1 MRKQAIVGLILIGAL
16 AAGPTAR
23 VLADARED
31 AKADA
36 VMAEARK
43 ALGGEKR
50 LADLK
55 ALSMRAEFRRE
66 SSGPVQAGGGSTF
79 VMIGGG
85 GSFSGGGGGQTTGS
99 LAIDMVFPDKLYREE
114 TTTGGFSITRVDGFE
129 GDRPFLNLTSNSAG
143 ARVAADN
150 PASDPARAKAA
161 LKRTNTDLA
170 RLMLGLVAGTQ
181 PGLPV
186 TYTYAGQAESP
197 DGTAHVIDVNGGE
210 DFKAR
215 LFIDTATHLP
225 LMLTY
230 MEAEPRPIRMMQ
242 HGAPGSGGTRVVTP
256 GGSTTTS
263 GAGSS
268 GSGGASASG
277 SAAASA
283 SGSGGA
289 TVSTSPLANLTPEQR
304 AEIDKQMKEAA
315 ATPPKMIEY
324 RMFFA
329 EYREISGISLPH
341 RVSRGTAEKTTEE
354 WEIKDYKVNP
364 NIKAD
369 RFKVGTN

>member
-1 MRKQAIVGLILIGAL
+1 MRKQAIVGLIVIGAVAAGPAAGAL
-16 AAGPTAR
+16 ADG
-23 VLADARED
+23 RED
-31 AKADA
+31 PKANA

-43 ALGGEKR
+43 ALGGEKK
-50 LADLK
+50 LAALK

-66 SSGPVQAGGGSTF
+66 SAGPVAAGGSTF

-85 GSFSGGGGGQTTGS
+85 GSFSSAGGGQTTGS
-99 LAIDMVFPDKLYREE
+99 LAIDMDLPDKFYREE

-129 GDRPFLNLTSNSAG
+129 GDRPFLDLTSNSAG

-150 PASDPARAKAA
+150 PAADPARAKAA

-197 DGTAHVIDVNGGE
+197 DGTAHVIDVNDGE

-256 GGSTTTS
+256 GGATTTS
-263 GAGSS
+263 SASGP
-268 GSGGASASG
+268 GSGGASAPG
-277 SAAASA
+277 STGATA

-341 RVSRGTAEKTTEE
+341 RISRGTAEKTTEE

-364 NIKAD
+364 NIKPD

>member
-1 MRKQAIVGLILIGAL
+1 MRKQAIVGLVVIGAV
-16 AAGPTAR
+16 AAGPAAG
-23 VLADARED
+23 VLADGRED
-31 AKADA
+31 PKADA

-43 ALGGEKR
+43 ALGGEKK

-66 SSGPVQAGGGSTF
+66 AAGPVAAGGSTF
-79 VMIGGG
+79 VMIGGS
-85 GSFSGGGGGQTTGS
+85 GSFSSAGGGQTTGS
-99 LAIDMVFPDKLYREE
+99 LAIDMVLPDKFYREE

-129 GDRPFLNLTSNSAG
+129 GDRPFLDLTSNSAG

-197 DGTAHVIDVNGGE
+197 DGTAHVIDVNGGD

-215 LFIDTATHLP
+215 LFVDTATHLP

>member
-1 MRKQAIVGLILIGAL
+1 MRKQAIVGLIVIGAL
-16 AAGPTAR
+16 AAGPAAR

-43 ALGGEKR
+43 ALGGEKK

-66 SSGPVQAGGGSTF
+66 SSGPVQAGAGSTF

-129 GDRPFLNLTSNSAG
+129 GERPFLDLTSNTAG

-150 PASDPARAKAA
+150 PAADPARAKAA
-161 LKRTNTDLA
+161 LKRSHTDLA

-197 DGTAHVIDVNGGE
+197 DGTAHMIDVKGGE

-256 GGSTTTS
+256 GGAAA
-263 GAGSS
+263 AGGSSAS

-277 SAAASA
+277 SSGTGVSA
-283 SGSGGA
+283 SPMAS
-289 TVSTSPLANLTPEQR
+289 LTPEQR

-329 EYREISGISLPH
+329 DYREVSGISLPH
-341 RVSRGTAEKTTEE
+341 RITRGTGEKTTEE

>member
-1 MRKQAIVGLILIGAL
+1 MRKHLAVGVVVIGAL
-16 AAGPTAR
+16 VAAHGAR
-23 VLADARED
+23 ARADEGKD
-31 AKADA
+31 PKADA

-43 ALGGEKR
+43 ALGGEKK

-55 ALSMRAEFRRE
+55 ALSIRAEFRRE
-66 SSGPVQAGGGSTF
+66 SNMPVGAGGSTV

-85 GSFSGGGGGQTTGS
+85 SFSSAGGGQATGS
-99 LAIDMVFPDKLYREE
+99 LAIDLALPDKFYREE
-114 TTTGGFSITRVDGFE
+114 TTTGGYSITRIDGFE
-129 GDRPFLNLTSNSAG
+129 GDRPFLYLTSNSAG
-143 ARVAADN
+143 ARVSADN
-150 PASDPARAKAA
+150 PAADPARAKAA
-161 LKRTNTDLA
+161 LKRTNADLA
-170 RLMLGLVAGTQ
+170 RLMLGFVAGTQ

-186 TYTYAGQAESP
+186 TYTFAGQAESP

-230 MEAEPRPIRMMQ
+230 MDAEPRPVRMMQ
-242 HGAPGSGGTRVVTP
+242 HGAPGSGGA
-256 GGSTTTS
+256 S
-263 GAGSS
+263 SS
-268 GSGGASASG
+268 GSSGASASG
-277 SAAASA
+277 SSGANTSA
-283 SGSGGA
+283 SGGA
-289 TVSTSPLANLTPEQR
+289 TMPSAMANLTPEQR

-315 ATPPKMIEY
+315 ATPPTMIEY

-329 EYREISGISLPH
+329 DYREVSGISLPH
-341 RVSRGTAEKTTEE
+341 RISRGTAEKTTEE

>member
-1 MRKQAIVGLILIGAL
+1 MRKQAIVGLVVIGAV
-16 AAGPTAR
+16 AAGPAAG
-23 VLADARED
+23 VLADGRED
-31 AKADA
+31 PKADA

-43 ALGGEKR
+43 ALGGEKK

-66 SSGPVQAGGGSTF
+66 AAGPVVAGGSTF
-79 VMIGGG
+79 VMIGAG
-85 GSFSGGGGGQTTGS
+85 GSFSSAGGGQTTGS
-99 LAIDMVFPDKLYREE
+99 LAIDMVLPDKFYREE

-129 GDRPFLNLTSNSAG
+129 GDRPFLDLTSNSAG

-210 DFKAR
+210 DFKVR

-341 RVSRGTAEKTTEE
+341 RISRGTAEKTTEE

>member
-16 AAGPTAR
+16 AAGPAAR

-43 ALGGEKR
+43 ALGGEKK

-129 GDRPFLNLTSNSAG
+129 GDRPFLDLTSNTAG

-150 PASDPARAKAA
+150 PAADPARAKDA
-161 LKRTNTDLA
+161 LKRSHTDLA

-197 DGTAHVIDVNGGE
+197 DGTAHMIDVKGVE

-256 GGSTTTS
+256 GGAAV
-263 GAGSS
+263 AGGSSAS

-277 SAAASA
+277 SGGASVSA
-283 SGSGGA
+283 S
-289 TVSTSPLANLTPEQR
+289 PMANLTPEQR
-304 AEIDKQMKEAA
+304 AEIDKHMKEAA

-329 EYREISGISLPH
+329 DYREVSGISLPH
-341 RVSRGTAEKTTEE
+341 RITRGTGEKTTEE

>member
-1 MRKQAIVGLILIGAL
+1 MLKQAIVGLVVIGAV
-16 AAGPTAR
+16 AAGPAAG
-23 VLADARED
+23 VLADGRED
-31 AKADA
+31 PKADA

-43 ALGGEKR
+43 ALGGEKK
-50 LADLK
+50 LAALK

-66 SSGPVQAGGGSTF
+66 SAGPVAAGGSTF

-85 GSFSGGGGGQTTGS
+85 GSFSSAGGGQTTGS
-99 LAIDMVFPDKLYREE
+99 LAIDMVLPDKFYREE

-129 GDRPFLNLTSNSAG
+129 GDRPFLDLTSNSAG

-150 PASDPARAKAA
+150 PAADPARAKAA

-230 MEAEPRPIRMMQ
+230 VEAESRPIRMMQ

-256 GGSTTTS
+256 GGATTKGGAS
-263 GAGSS
+263 GS

-277 SAAASA
+277 STGATA

-315 ATPPKMIEY
+315 ATPPRMIEY

-329 EYREISGISLPH
+329 EYRDISGISLPH
-341 RVSRGTAEKTTEE
+341 RISRGTAEKTTEE

>member
-1 MRKQAIVGLILIGAL
+1 MRKQAIVGLVVIGAV
-16 AAGPTAR
+16 AAGPAAG
-23 VLADARED
+23 VLADGRED
-31 AKADA
+31 PKADA

-43 ALGGEKR
+43 ALGGEKK

-66 SSGPVQAGGGSTF
+66 AAGPVVAGGSTF
-79 VMIGGG
+79 VMIGAG
-85 GSFSGGGGGQTTGS
+85 GSFSSAGGGQTTGS
-99 LAIDMVFPDKLYREE
+99 LAIDMVLPDKFYREE

-129 GDRPFLNLTSNSAG
+129 GDRPFLDLTSNSAG

-210 DFKAR
+210 DFMAR

-341 RVSRGTAEKTTEE
+341 RISRGTAEKTTEE

>member
-1 MRKQAIVGLILIGAL
+1 MRKQAIVGLVVIGAV
-16 AAGPTAR
+16 AAGPAAG
-23 VLADARED
+23 VLADGRED
-31 AKADA
+31 PKADA

-43 ALGGEKR
+43 ALGGEKK

-66 SSGPVQAGGGSTF
+66 SAGPVAADGSTF

-85 GSFSGGGGGQTTGS
+85 GSFSSAGGGQTTGS
-99 LAIDMVFPDKLYREE
+99 LAIDMVLPDKFYREE

-129 GDRPFLNLTSNSAG
+129 GDRPFLDLTSNSAG

-150 PASDPARAKAA
+150 PAADPARAKAA

-256 GGSTTTS
+256 GGATTTS
-263 GAGSS
+263 GASGS

-277 SAAASA
+277 STGASA

-289 TVSTSPLANLTPEQR
+289 TVSTLPLANLTPEQR

-341 RVSRGTAEKTTEE
+341 RISRGTAEKTTEE

-364 NIKAD
+364 NIKPD

>member
-1 MRKQAIVGLILIGAL
+1 MRKQAIVGLVVIGAV
-16 AAGPTAR
+16 AAGPAAG
-23 VLADARED
+23 VLADGRED
-31 AKADA
+31 PKADA

-43 ALGGEKR
+43 ALGGEKK

-66 SSGPVQAGGGSTF
+66 SAGPVAAGGSTF

-85 GSFSGGGGGQTTGS
+85 GSFSSAGGGQTTGS
-99 LAIDMVFPDKLYREE
+99 LAIDMVLPDKFYREE

-129 GDRPFLNLTSNSAG
+129 GDRPFLDLTSNSAG

-150 PASDPARAKAA
+150 PAADPARAKAA

-181 PGLPV
+181 PGFPV

-256 GGSTTTS
+256 GGATTTS
-263 GAGSS
+263 GASGS

-277 SAAASA
+277 STGASA

-341 RVSRGTAEKTTEE
+341 RISRGTAEKTTEE

>member
-1 MRKQAIVGLILIGAL
+1 MRKQAIVGLVVIGAV
-16 AAGPTAR
+16 AAGPAAG
-23 VLADARED
+23 VLADGRED
-31 AKADA
+31 PKADA

-43 ALGGEKR
+43 ALGGEKK

-66 SSGPVQAGGGSTF
+66 AAGPVVAGGSTF

-85 GSFSGGGGGQTTGS
+85 GSFSSAGGGQTTGS
-99 LAIDMVFPDKLYREE
+99 LAIDMVLPDKFYREE

-129 GDRPFLNLTSNSAG
+129 GDRPFLDLTSNSAG

-341 RVSRGTAEKTTEE
+341 RISRGTAEKTTEE

>member
-1 MRKQAIVGLILIGAL
+1 MRKQAIVGLVVIGAV
-16 AAGPTAR
+16 AAGPAAG
-23 VLADARED
+23 VLADGRED
-31 AKADA
+31 PKADA

-43 ALGGEKR
+43 ALGGEKK

-66 SSGPVQAGGGSTF
+66 SAGPVSAGGSTF

-85 GSFSGGGGGQTTGS
+85 GSFSSAGGGQTTGS
-99 LAIDMVFPDKLYREE
+99 LAIDMVFPDKFYREE

-129 GDRPFLNLTSNSAG
+129 GDRPFLDLTSNSAG

-150 PASDPARAKAA
+150 PAADPARAKAA

-256 GGSTTTS
+256 GGATTTS
-263 GAGSS
+263 GASSS

-277 SAAASA
+277 STGASA

-315 ATPPKMIEY
+315 ATPPKIIEY

-341 RVSRGTAEKTTEE
+341 RISRGTAEKTTEE

-364 NIKAD
+364 NIKPD

>member
-1 MRKQAIVGLILIGAL
+1 MRKQAIVGLVVIGAV
-16 AAGPTAR
+16 AAGPAAG
-23 VLADARED
+23 VLADGRED
-31 AKADA
+31 PKADA

-43 ALGGEKR
+43 ALGGEKK

-66 SSGPVQAGGGSTF
+66 AAGPVVAGGSTF
-79 VMIGGG
+79 VMIGAG
-85 GSFSGGGGGQTTGS
+85 GSFSSAGGGQTTGS
-99 LAIDMVFPDKLYREE
+99 LAIDMVLPDKFYREE

-210 DFKAR
+210 DFKVR

-341 RVSRGTAEKTTEE
+341 RISRGTAEKTTEE

>member
-1 MRKQAIVGLILIGAL
+1 MRKQAIVGLIVIGAL
-16 AAGPTAR
+16 AAGPAAR

-43 ALGGEKR
+43 ALGGEKK

-129 GDRPFLNLTSNSAG
+129 GDRPFLDLTSNTAG

-150 PASDPARAKAA
+150 PAADPARAKAA
-161 LKRTNTDLA
+161 LKRSHTDLA

-197 DGTAHVIDVNGGE
+197 DGTAHMIDVKGGE

-256 GGSTTTS
+256 GGASA
-263 GAGSS
+263 AG
-268 GSGGASASG
+268 GSSASG
-277 SAAASA
+277 SAGASA

-289 TVSTSPLANLTPEQR
+289 SVSASPMANLTPEQR

-329 EYREISGISLPH
+329 DYREVSGISLPH
-341 RVSRGTAEKTTEE
+341 RITRGTGEKTTEE

>member
-1 MRKQAIVGLILIGAL
+1 MRKQAIVGLVVIGAV
-16 AAGPTAR
+16 AAGPAAG
-23 VLADARED
+23 VLADGRED
-31 AKADA
+31 PKADA

-43 ALGGEKR
+43 ALGGEKK

-66 SSGPVQAGGGSTF
+66 SAGPVSAGGSTF

-85 GSFSGGGGGQTTGS
+85 GSFSSAGGGQTTGS
-99 LAIDMVFPDKLYREE
+99 LAIDMVFPDKFYREE

-129 GDRPFLNLTSNSAG
+129 GDRPFLDLTSNSAG

-150 PASDPARAKAA
+150 PAADPARAKAA
-161 LKRTNTDLA
+161 LKRTNADLA

-256 GGSTTTS
+256 GGATTTS
-263 GAGSS
+263 GASSS

-277 SAAASA
+277 STGASA

-315 ATPPKMIEY
+315 ATPPKIIEY

-341 RVSRGTAEKTTEE
+341 RISRGTAEKTTEE

-364 NIKAD
+364 NIKPD

>member
-1 MRKQAIVGLILIGAL
+1 MRKQAFVGLVVIGAV
-16 AAGPTAR
+16 AAGPAAG
-23 VLADARED
+23 VLADGRED
-31 AKADA
+31 PKADA

-43 ALGGEKR
+43 ALGGEKK

-66 SSGPVQAGGGSTF
+66 AAGPVVAGGSTF

-85 GSFSGGGGGQTTGS
+85 GSFSSAGGGQTTGS
-99 LAIDMVFPDKLYREE
+99 LAIDMVLPDKFYREE

-129 GDRPFLNLTSNSAG
+129 GDRPFLDLTSNSAG

-341 RVSRGTAEKTTEE
+341 RISRGTAEKTTEE

>member
-1 MRKQAIVGLILIGAL
+1 MRKQAIVGLVVIGAV
-16 AAGPTAR
+16 AAGPAAG
-23 VLADARED
+23 VLADGRED
-31 AKADA
+31 PKADA

-43 ALGGEKR
+43 ALGGEKK

-66 SSGPVQAGGGSTF
+66 SAGPVAAGGSTF

-85 GSFSGGGGGQTTGS
+85 GSFSSAGGGQTTGS
-99 LAIDMVFPDKLYREE
+99 LAIDMVLPDKFYREE

-129 GDRPFLNLTSNSAG
+129 GDRPFLDLTSNSAG

-150 PASDPARAKAA
+150 PAADPARAKAA

-256 GGSTTTS
+256 GGATTTS

-277 SAAASA
+277 SAGASA

-341 RVSRGTAEKTTEE
+341 RISRGTAEKTTEE

>member
-1 MRKQAIVGLILIGAL
+1 MRKQAIVGLVVIGAV
-16 AAGPTAR
+16 AAGPAAG
-23 VLADARED
+23 VLADGRED
-31 AKADA
+31 PKADA

-43 ALGGEKR
+43 ALGGEKK

-66 SSGPVQAGGGSTF
+66 SAGPVSAGGSTF

-85 GSFSGGGGGQTTGS
+85 GSFSSAGGGQTTGS
-99 LAIDMVFPDKLYREE
+99 LAIDMVLPDKFYREE

-129 GDRPFLNLTSNSAG
+129 GDRPFLDLTSNSAG

-150 PASDPARAKAA
+150 PAADPARAKAA

-256 GGSTTTS
+256 GGATTTS
-263 GAGSS
+263 GASSS

-277 SAAASA
+277 STGASA

-315 ATPPKMIEY
+315 ATPPKIIEY

-341 RVSRGTAEKTTEE
+341 RISRGTAEKTTEE

-364 NIKAD
+364 NIKPD

>member
-1 MRKQAIVGLILIGAL
+1 MRKQAIVGLVVIGAV
-16 AAGPTAR
+16 AAGPAAG
-23 VLADARED
+23 VLADGRED
-31 AKADA
+31 PKADA

-43 ALGGEKR
+43 ALGGEKK

-66 SSGPVQAGGGSTF
+66 SAGPVVAGGSTF

-85 GSFSGGGGGQTTGS
+85 GSFSSAGGGQTTGS
-99 LAIDMVFPDKLYREE
+99 LAIDMVLPDKFYREE

-210 DFKAR
+210 DFKVR

-341 RVSRGTAEKTTEE
+341 RISRGTAEKTTEE